1 MIGIHAELVAGGD
14 QIVLVAAGPAH
25 EVAPAAKRLE
35 LLTPLFSKSDPPGGL
50 VTPLTWSTVVQLS
63 ATFGPAWA
71 PGPRLTAWIRDQQ
84 AARTTPL
91 ADRLTYTPPAGLVP
105 RAYQVA
111 GALEIARTGKALIFD
126 EPRTGKTMTTILGL
140 VEWIAQQPWERDPES
155 EFGGPVLVICPASVV
170 DPWVEA
176 WQTWAPNFRTTAY
189 RGSKRKTLLGTADV
203 YVTSYETARMDA
215 GTVTDNGR
223 MSLRP
228 LIDLGAAALV
238 VDECHYIK
246 NPQAA
251 RSKAIIRL
259 AKDVEAFVAL
269 SGTPITHHPADL
281 FPTLACLEPGAYP
294 ARGRWVARYCEIVPA
309 EYDEG
314 ILGLNRYTEPEFRL
328 SILGQHRRVARAD
341 VMADLPPKVYS
352 VRTVEL
358 PKVWRKVYDDFET
371 QMLAE
376 LPDGTELSV
385 MDAMSMYGHLS
396 RLASAPADVEVTY
409 GPDVSEQ
416 TGEPKRHVHLHLKAE
431 SWKVT
436 ALLEI
441 LEERCGPDVPPE
453 SRDAVVAFAPS
464 AQLVKLAGAA
474 AVAAGYRVGYIVGG
488 QSQTERTAV
497 RTAFQ
502 AGELDLICATTS
514 AGGTGITLSRAG
526 TLVFLARP
534 WSLVESLQAEDRG
547 EGDMDATRGTEI
559 IDIVARNTIDSRV
572 RTVLRE
578 RAGQLADLVQ
588 DPRIVLELLGG
599 ARTAAAEARMEQAS

>member
-1 MIGIHAELVAGGD
+1 MIGIHAELTADGSS
-14 QIVLVAAGPAH
+14 IFLIAAGPAH

-63 ATFGPAWA
+63 ATFGPAWM
-71 PGPRLTAWIRDQQ
+71 PGPRLTAWIREQM
-84 AARTTPL
+84 AARTAPL
-91 ADRLTYTPPAGLVP
+91 AEHLAYVPPTGLVP
-105 RAYQVA
+105 RPYQVA

-140 VEWIAQQPWERDPES
+140 IERWTRAGYAEPWLT
-155 EFGGPVLVICPASVV
+155 GPALVVCPASVV

-176 WQTWAPNFRTTAY
+176 WQTWAPHLRAVAWRGPKRTA
-189 RGSKRKTLLGTADV
+189 LAGTADI
-203 YVTSYETARMDA
+203 YVTSYETARMDSGPA
-215 GTVTDNGR
+215 TSNGKK
-223 MSLRP
+223 SLRP
-228 LIDLGAAALV
+228 LVDLNAVALV

-251 RSKAIIRL
+251 RSKAVIRL
-259 AKDVEAFVAL
+259 AENVDAFVAL

-294 ARGRWVARYCEIVPA
+294 ARSRWVARYCEVVPA

-314 ILGLNRYTEPEFRL
+314 ILGLNRFTEPEFRL
-328 SILGQHRRVARAD
+328 TIIGQHRRVARAD

-358 PKVWRKVYDDFET
+358 PKAWRKVYDDFES

-396 RLASAPADVEVTY
+396 RLSSAPADVEVTI
-409 GPDVSEQ
+409 GPDVNEQ
-416 TGEPKRHVHLHLKAE
+416 TGEEKRHVHLHLKAP
-431 SWKVT
+431 SWKVD

-441 LEERCGPDVPPE
+441 LEERCGTVVPPE

-464 AQLVKLAGAA
+464 SQLVKLAGAA
-474 AVAAGYRVGYIVGG
+474 AIEAGYRVGYIVGG

-502 AGELDLICATTS
+502 AGELDLICATTG

-547 EGDMDATRGTEI
+547 EGDMNATRGTEI

-588 DPRIVLELLGG
+588 DPRIVAELLGG
-599 ARTAAAEARMEQAS
+599 ARTAAADLVAS